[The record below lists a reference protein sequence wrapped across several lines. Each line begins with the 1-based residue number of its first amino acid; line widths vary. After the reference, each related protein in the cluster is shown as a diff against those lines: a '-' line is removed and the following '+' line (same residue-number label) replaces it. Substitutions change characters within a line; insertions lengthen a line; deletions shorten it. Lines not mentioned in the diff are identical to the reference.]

1 MAIKCPKCGRVNSG
15 PSPKCM
21 YCGWE
26 LPASTEPKRE
36 DKQPVQIDI
45 AEKIQG
51 AVSKERIF
59 LVVSPLRAE
68 PDDNLVSAMSE
79 LMGWELYLARIKLRS
94 LAPYILAGSDDAQK
108 LSELMSGL
116 SRLGLDAFFIKE
128 TGLARL
134 ESKLIAHSGVLE
146 PDKIIFQLEDDSRK
160 QLNFS
165 ELFLLVRGR
174 IRLSSGFKHKVGK
187 LEIPDMDQGRQ
198 NRFDKMIKSFRERK
212 KRNPEFGST
221 EPSETGTEV
230 EALDIYAQQEHVA
243 VRVIESEFDFSG
255 LFGPGFQGRLLGVRK
270 FLELLRSSAPE
281 MVVDDNFIKAGYAYP
296 TKPVDQKQLLRFT
309 QSGRAKTGEKLHSS
323 QAMFTEYSGLAYLY
337 YLRKKRSEE
346 NHDQPSL

>member
-1 MAIKCPKCGRVNSG
+1 
-15 PSPKCM
+15 M
-21 YCGWE
+21 YCGQE
-26 LPASTEPKRE
+26 LPASAEPRPE
-36 DKQPVQIDI
+36 DKQPARIDI

-59 LVVSPLRAE
+59 LVVSPLHAE

-79 LMGWELYLARIKLRS
+79 LMGWELYLARMKLKS
-94 LAPYILAGSDDAQK
+94 VAPYVLAGSDDAQK
-108 LSELMSGL
+108 LQELMSGL

-128 TGLARL
+128 TGLSRL
-134 ESKLIAHSGVLE
+134 ESKLIAHCAVLE
-146 PDKIIFQLEDDSRK
+146 PDKIIFQLEDDSQK

-174 IRLSSGFKHKVGK
+174 IRLCSGFKQKLGK
-187 LEIPDMDQGRQ
+187 LEIPDMELGRQ
-198 NRFDKMIKSFRERK
+198 NMFDMMIKSQRERK

-230 EALDIYAQQEHVA
+230 EVLDIYAQKEHVA

-296 TKPVDQKQLLRFT
+296 TKPMDQKMAMRFA
-309 QSGRAKTGEKLHSS
+309 QGGRAKTGEKLHSS
-323 QAMFTEYSGLAYLY
+323 SAMFTEYSGLAYLY
-337 YLRKKRSEE
+337 YLRKKMSEE
-346 NHDQPSL
+346 RQNQPSL